1 MRKAE
6 GDFIP
11 NRVSQHGVA
20 DFQESQLPARRGSFE
35 SAQLG
40 YCFGAA

>member
-1 MRKAE
+1 MWKAE
-6 GDFIP
+6 GDSIP
-11 NRVSQHGVA
+11 ISVSQHGA
-20 DFQESQLPARRGSFE
+20 AGFQGNQLPARRGSFE